1 MAGVSRCL
9 TLGVRELRCP
19 LMDIHEFA
27 IHIQAGRS
35 YGRESACGD
44 KVDYQSEAGA
54 VRAAGLMSAKHNREL
69 EAYPCV
75 WCTGWHIGRALTA
88 EERERFRLEQF
99 N

>member
-1 MAGVSRCL
+1 
-9 TLGVRELRCP
+9 VRELRHP

-44 KVDYQSEAGA
+44 KVDYRSEAGA
-54 VRAAGLMSAKHNREL
+54 VSAAELMSAKHNRAL
-69 EAYPCV
+69 EAYPCA
-75 WCTGWHIGRALTA
+75 WCTGWHIGRTMTA
-88 EERERFRLEQF
+88 EERERFYREQF

>member
-1 MAGVSRCL
+1 MN
-9 TLGVRELRCP
+9 
-19 LMDIHEFA
+19 IHEFA

-35 YGRESACGD
+35 YGRESACGT

-54 VRAAGLMSAKHNREL
+54 VRAAGLMTSKHGREL

-75 WCTGWHIGRALTA
+75 WCTGWHIGRAMTA
-88 EERERFRLEQF
+88 EERARFYWESFQ